1 MVCLLIVCTLYWLCG
16 VFIYGSVASSR
27 CDFNASLGNASMLSN
42 VGFDGPP
49 TIYTVGLITVWGIIY
64 YIEWL
69 SSIHQWR
76 GDVDEDVWLVYL
88 SKRVHRSHHTHTHTH
103 TQKHKAFLHSSVT
116 WRCGKRCLISSS
128 EQKGSS
134 VPSHTHTNIYI
145 YIYIYIYVCVCVC
158 VCVCRGLS

>member
-103 TQKHKAFLHSSVT
+103 TNIRLSSIHQ
-116 WRCGKRCLISSS
+116 WRGDVEKDVWLVHLSKRVHRSH
-128 EQKGSS
+128 
-134 VPSHTHTNIYI
+134 HTHTHTHTHTHKHIYI
-145 YIYIYIYVCVCVC
+145 YIYICLCVCV
-158 VCVCRGLS
+158 

>member
-1 MVCLLIVCTLYWLCG
+1 MVTSVVPAKESLMINSAYGSFKKVSEIRVMVCLLIVCTLYWLCG

-69 SSIHQWR
+69 SSIHQWH

-103 TQKHKAFLHSSVT
+103 TQT
-116 WRCGKRCLISSS
+116 
-128 EQKGSS
+128 
-134 VPSHTHTNIYI
+134 
-145 YIYIYIYVCVCVC
+145 
-158 VCVCRGLS
+158 